1 MLCLVYLR
9 KSHRIFSKMKFLTK
23 VILFFIVFLL
33 FSPLFL
39 SVLAQSEFD
48 RDARLKELEAQIRQ
62 YEEELSRLRSQSTT
76 LTNQIAQ
83 YDAQIKL
90 AELQIE
96 ETQRKIELLV
106 GRIDQLEVSLVA
118 LTRAFSER
126 VAETYKMARLGDPLF
141 YIVASPNLS
150 TAVSRFHY
158 LKLIQRS
165 DQELLL
171 RLQSA
176 QTNYQD
182 QKQDQESL
190 QKQLEKQK
198 ANLDAQKAAKA
209 NLLAITKNDERYY
222 QRLLSQAKSQLAALR
237 RFVVSQG
244 GATILYNQTKCDPS
258 WGCYYNQRD
267 SQWGTIG
274 IGGSSYSVAEYG
286 CLISSIAMIA
296 SHYGKK
302 LTPADIATNPNF
314 FVPGTGYI
322 YHSAEG
328 MPFTISTAS
337 KSQLDNLLASGPVIA
352 GLYSGP
358 DHFIVILK
366 KEGDNY
372 RMHDPFMPDG
382 ANRLLTEKYSVSDIT
397 SLRLVSFK

>member
-1 MLCLVYLR
+1 M
-9 KSHRIFSKMKFLTK
+9 SFSKK
-23 VILFFIVFLL
+23 V
-33 FSPLFL
+33 SLFL
-39 SVLAQSEFD
+39 FVFCISFFFFAPVSAQEEFN
-48 RDARLKELEAQIRQ
+48 RDAKLKELESQIKQ
-62 YEEELSRLRSQSTT
+62 YEEELSRLQSQSAT

-118 LTRAFSER
+118 LTKAFSER
-126 VAETYKMARLGDPLF
+126 ASETYKMVRLGDPLF
-141 YIVASPNLS
+141 FIVASPNLS

-165 DQELLL
+165 DQELLM

-209 NLLAITKNDERYY
+209 NLLAITRNDERYY

-244 GATILYNQTKCDPS
+244 GATILQNQTRCDPS

-267 SQWGTIG
+267 SQWGTMG
-274 IGGSSYSVAEYG
+274 MGGSSYSVAEYG
-286 CLISSIAMIA
+286 CLISSIAMVA

-302 LTPADIATNPNF
+302 MTPADIAVNPNY

-337 KSQLDNLLASGPVIA
+337 KGQLDSLLASGPVIA

-358 DHFIVILK
+358 DHFIVILRK
-366 KEGDNY
+366 DGSDY
-372 RMHDPFMPDG
+372 IMHDPFMPDG
-382 ANRLLTEKYSVSDIT
+382 ANRRLSEKYSVSDIS

>member
-1 MLCLVYLR
+1 MNLL
-9 KSHRIFSKMKFLTK
+9 KNLTLF
-23 VILFFIVFLL
+23 LFFFFVFLPIL
-33 FSPLFL
+33 LPVFGQ
-39 SVLAQSEFD
+39 VDFD
-48 RDARLKELEAQIRQ
+48 RDAKLKELEAQIKQ
-62 YEEELSRLRSQSTT
+62 YEEELSKLRSQSTT

-106 GRIDQLEVSLVA
+106 GRIDQLEISLVA

-126 VAETYKMARLGDPLF
+126 AAETYKMARLADPLF
-141 YIVASPNLS
+141 YIVTSPNLS
-150 TAVSRFHY
+150 VAVSRFHY
-158 LKLIQRS
+158 LRLVQRS

-176 QTNYQD
+176 QNSYQD

-190 QKQLEKQK
+190 QKQLERQK
-198 ANLDAQKAAKA
+198 ANLDSQKAAKA
-209 NLLAITKNDERYY
+209 NLLAVTKNDERYY

-244 GATILYNQTKCDPS
+244 GATILQNQTKCDS

-267 SQWGTIG
+267 GQWGTIG

-296 SHYGKK
+296 THYGKK
-302 LTPADIATNPNF
+302 MTPADIAANPNF

-322 YHSAEG
+322 YHQAEG

-337 KSQLDNLLASGPVIA
+337 KEQLDSLLASGPVIA

-366 KEGDNY
+366 KEGNNY

-382 ANRLLTEKYSVSDIT
+382 ANRLLTEKYSISDIT

>member
-1 MLCLVYLR
+1 MSFY
-9 KSHRIFSKMKFLTK
+9 KK
-23 VILFFIVFLL
+23 V
-33 FSPLFL
+33 SLFL
-39 SVLAQSEFD
+39 FAFCISFFFFAPVSAQEEFN
-48 RDARLKELEAQIRQ
+48 RDAKLKELESQIKQ
-62 YEEELSRLRSQSTT
+62 YEEELSRLQSQSAT

-118 LTRAFSER
+118 LTKAFSER
-126 VAETYKMARLGDPLF
+126 ASETYKMVRLGDPLF
-141 YIVASPNLS
+141 FIVASPSLS

-158 LKLIQRS
+158 LKLIQKS

-176 QTNYQD
+176 QSNYQD
-182 QKQDQESL
+182 QKEDQESL

-244 GATILYNQTKCDPS
+244 GATILQNQTRCDS

-267 SQWGTIG
+267 SQWGTMG
-274 IGGSSYSVAEYG
+274 MGGSSYSVAEYG

-296 SHYGKK
+296 THYGKK
-302 LTPADIATNPNF
+302 MTPADIAVNPNF

-322 YHSAEG
+322 YHSVSG
-328 MPFTISTAS
+328 MPFVIEKESDTS
-337 KSQLDNLLASGPVIA
+337 KLDKLLLSRPVIA
-352 GLYSGP
+352 GLFNAEHPG
-358 DHFIVILK
+358 HFIVILRK
-366 KEGDNY
+366 DGSDY
-372 RMHDPFMPDG
+372 IMHDPFMPDG
-382 ANRLLTEKYSVSDIT
+382 GNRRLSEKYSVSDIS

>member
-1 MLCLVYLR
+1 
-9 KSHRIFSKMKFLTK
+9 MKFLK
-23 VILFFIVFLL
+23 RAGLFLIVFLV
-33 FSPLFL
+33 FL
-39 SVLAQSEFD
+39 SFFLPVFAQNEFD
-48 RDARLKELEAQIRQ
+48 KDAKLKELEGQIKQ
-62 YEEELSRLRSQSTT
+62 YEEELSKLRSQSTT

-96 ETQRKIELLV
+96 ETQRKIELLT

-126 VAETYKMARLGDPLF
+126 AAETYKMARLGDPLF

-176 QTNYQD
+176 QSNYQD
-182 QKQDQESL
+182 EKQDQESL

-209 NLLAITKNDERYY
+209 NLLAVTKNDERYY

-244 GATILYNQTKCDPS
+244 GASILQNQTKCDG

-286 CLISSIAMIA
+286 CLISSVAMVA

-302 LTPADIATNPNF
+302 MTPADIATNPNF

-337 KSQLDNLLASGPVIA
+337 KSQLDSLLGSGPVIA

>member
-1 MLCLVYLR
+1 MHSFLKRFSLIFVAFSFLVGLAF
-9 KSHRIFSKMKFLTK
+9 IFQVK
-23 VILFFIVFLL
+23 
-33 FSPLFL
+33 
-39 SVLAQSEFD
+39 AQD
-48 RDARLKELEAQIRQ
+48 NTQDQKLKELQDQIKQ
-62 YEEELSRLRSQSTT
+62 YEEELNRLRSQSAT
-76 LTNQIAQ
+76 LSNQIAQ

-90 AELQIE
+90 ASLQIE
-96 ETQRKIELLV
+96 ETQREIELLE
-106 GRIDQLEVSLVA
+106 GRIDQLETSLDA
-118 LTRAFSER
+118 LSRAFSSR
-126 VAETYKMARLGDPLF
+126 AAETYKMVKLGDPLLF
-141 YIVASPNLS
+141 LISSPNLS

-158 LKLIQRS
+158 LKLIQRY
-165 DQELLL
+165 DQDLLVK
-171 RLQSA
+171 LQST
-176 QTNYQD
+176 QTTYQD
-182 QKQDQESL
+182 QKGDKEAL

-209 NLLAITKNDERYY
+209 NLLAVTKNDERYY
-222 QRLLSQAKSQLAALR
+222 QRLLAQAKSQLAALR
-237 RFVVSQG
+237 RFVTSQG
-244 GATILYNQTKCDPS
+244 GATILSNQTKCDPS

-286 CLISSIAMIA
+286 CLISSIAMI
-296 SHYGKK
+296 STHYGKK
-302 LTPADIATNPNF
+302 LTPGDIAINPNY

-337 KSQLDNLLASGPVIA
+337 ASQLDSLLSSGPVIA

-366 KEGDNY
+366 KEGSDY
-372 RMHDPFMPDG
+372 IMHDPFMPDG
-382 ANRLLTEKYSVSDIT
+382 GNRKLSEKYNVSDIT